1 LIVMKPRHLAIAIWS
16 IILMAAPLFAFQP
29 PPPGQSEFVPIRELP
44 PSEQLPAAPLLVIAY
59 AFFLAL
65 MIFYVW
71 TVWRRLNRVERE
83 IHTLEQ
89 RTTRSSR

>member
-1 LIVMKPRHLAIAIWS
+1 
-16 IILMAAPLFAFQP
+16 
-29 PPPGQSEFVPIRELP
+29 
-44 PSEQLPAAPLLVIAY
+44 
-59 AFFLAL
+59 

>member
-1 LIVMKPRHLAIAIWS
+1 MKPRHLAIAIWS
-16 IILMAAPLFAFQP
+16 IVLMAVPLFALQP
-29 PPPGQSEFVPIRELP
+29 PPPGQSEFVPIKELP
-44 PSEQLPAAPLLVIAY
+44 PSEQLLAAPLLVIAY

-83 IHTLEQ
+83 IQTLEQ